1 MFCLLLDCCRLFDF
15 KFIKILYLSLE
26 DSRMVKEFIM
36 FKCSYV
42 INKVDCIVFCLDF
55 DSVIF
60 EDY

>member
-1 MFCLLLDCCRLFDF
+1 
-15 KFIKILYLSLE
+15 
-26 DSRMVKEFIM
+26 MVKEFIM